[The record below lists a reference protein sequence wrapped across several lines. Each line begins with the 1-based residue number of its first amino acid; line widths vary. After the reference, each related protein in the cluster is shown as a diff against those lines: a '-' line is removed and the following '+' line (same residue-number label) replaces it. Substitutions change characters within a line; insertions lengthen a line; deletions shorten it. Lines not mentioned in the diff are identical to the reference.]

1 VKFEKVI
8 SPNIPES
15 DDENTEPPPLED
27 VPSHVSVD
35 LTINTDDETDVEN
48 EESEFEK
55 SDEICD
61 TESAGSIRGE
71 NDAENT
77 DTDAPKE
84 VNDIYTCF
92 YDLFY
97 GQSVI
102 LGVEI
107 LKLLK
112 IISLIKYK
120 IL

>member
-1 VKFEKVI
+1 MKFEKVI

-55 SDEICD
+55 PNEICD
-61 TESAGSIRGE
+61 TEIAGSALGV
-71 NDAENT
+71 NDAEDT
-77 DTDAPKE
+77 DTNAPKE
-84 VNDIYTCF
+84 VNFTCF